1 MPRAWYILLEAHVG
15 RRLATRGWYFAAAGA
30 ILALAAQRPAE
41 PPKSAQR
48 GIALWSLRTLDV
60 GDEEA
65 LGAECGAPSG
75 GGLVLPTGA
84 PAALSCDAART
95 IITQV
100 RTNLAAPVTDVEAA
114 KFADGVVDW
123 LDPHGLWSIAP
134 DAPVAPLVHREGER
148 LLRELEAAPN
158 GGPCD
163 SAEVVGA
170 SLAAWMKTL
179 RVAFDE
185 GLREGRPEG
194 RAPQRSPAEVWRT
207 VTAAPFEDGPITRN
221 GRELA
226 RELGREIGSARAA
239 YGAPLDP
246 YVTAASQRLFPD
258 LTAEAWGRVILAAA
272 VRAYVPQLDA
282 HGAWAPLDEE
292 ISIYDLDLETNPPLR
307 LWSEMTRTALG
318 IRIDRGALAPLLDG
332 DVVLSVRGVPLAG
345 MSVEQAEQSALIE
358 GAPHGPPASV
368 MILRPHAAHPM
379 ELVVAPAPA
388 PAREGPAPSAEPPEL
403 PFDAVRYA
411 DGRVAIVT
419 VPDVPDDLG
428 DRIGAALARVR
439 EAHDIR
445 GVVLDLRANGGGST
459 DGAIAAL
466 GHFLPGAALFPMR
479 RRDGGVEVERAP
491 EVPAD
496 ESYSG
501 PLAALVDGDS
511 ASAAEMIAG
520 AIASYRRGVVIGDR
534 TYGKGC
540 AQEYLDDEA
549 HAGVLRLTT
558 LLFSLPDGAPVQ
570 KVGISPQITLS
581 LPAATEREARLARA
595 LEPWRGPDVRDSA
608 LVREVPWALHGGRVG
623 PCRDETVCRALR
635 ALGTSV
641 AAAR

>member
-1 MPRAWYILLEAHVG
+1 MG
-15 RRLATRGWYFAAAGA
+15 RRLATRAWYFAAATA
-30 ILALAAQRPAE
+30 IFAIAAQRPAE
-41 PPKSAQR
+41 PPKTAAR

-60 GDEEA
+60 ADEED
-65 LGAECGAPSG
+65 LGAECGAPSE

-84 PAALSCDAART
+84 PAALSCEAART
-95 IITQV
+95 IIAQV
-100 RTNLAAPVTDVEAA
+100 RTNLAAPVADLEAA
-114 KFADGVVDW
+114 KFADGVLDW
-123 LDPHGLWSIAP
+123 LDPHGLWSLAP
-134 DAPVAPLVHREGER
+134 DAPVAPLVRREGER
-148 LLRELEAAPN
+148 LLLELESAPWRPCAAA
-158 GGPCD
+158 D
-163 SAEVVGA
+163 VIGA
-170 SLAAWMKTL
+170 SLATWMKTL
-179 RVAFDE
+179 RASFDE

-194 RAPQRSPAEVWRT
+194 SAPHRSPAEVWRT

-226 RELGREIGSARAA
+226 RELGREVGGARAA
-239 YGAPLDP
+239 YGAALDP
-246 YVTAASQRLFPD
+246 FVTAAGQRLFPD
-258 LTAEAWGRVILAAA
+258 LTAEAWGRVVLAAA

-332 DVVLSVRGVPLAG
+332 DVVLSVRGVPLTG
-345 MSVEQAEQSALIE
+345 MSVEQAEQTALIE

-368 MILRPHAAHPM
+368 TILRPHVGEPL
-379 ELVVAPAPA
+379 ELVVTPLPV
-388 PAREGPAPSAEPPEL
+388 PAREGPAPPAEPPTL

-411 DGRVAIVT
+411 EGRVAIVT
-419 VPDVPDDLG
+419 IADVPDDLG
-428 DRIGAALARVR
+428 DRVGAALARVR
-439 EAHDIR
+439 AEHDMR
-445 GVVLDLRANGGGST
+445 AVLLDLRANGGGST
-459 DGAIAAL
+459 DGAMAAL

-491 EVPAD
+491 EVSAE

-501 PLAALVDGDS
+501 PLAVLVDGDT

-520 AIASYRRGVVIGDR
+520 AIGSYRRGVVIGDR

-549 HAGVLRLTT
+549 RAGVLRVTT

-581 LPAATEREARLARA
+581 LPATTEREARVAQA
-595 LEPWRGPDVRDSA
+595 LEPWRGPDVRDPG

>member
-1 MPRAWYILLEAHVG
+1 MG
-15 RRLATRGWYFAAAGA
+15 RRLATRAWYFAAATA
-30 ILALAAQRPAE
+30 ILAIAAQRPAE
-41 PPKSAQR
+41 PPKAATR

-60 GDEEA
+60 VDEED
-65 LGAECGAPSG
+65 LGAECGAPSE

-84 PAALSCDAART
+84 PAALSCDAARS
-95 IITQV
+95 IIAQV

-123 LDPHGLWSIAP
+123 LDPHGLWSVAP
-134 DAPVAPLVHREGER
+134 DAPVAPLVRREGER

-158 GGPCD
+158 GGPCAAAD
-163 SAEVVGA
+163 VIGA
-170 SLAAWMKTL
+170 SLATWMTTL
-179 RVAFDE
+179 RTAFDE
-185 GLREGRPEG
+185 GLRDGRPEG
-194 RAPQRSPAEVWRT
+194 RAPHRSPAEVWRT

-226 RELGREIGSARAA
+226 RELGREVGSARAA

-246 YVTAASQRLFPD
+246 FVTAAGQRLFPD
-258 LTAEAWGRVILAAA
+258 LTAEAWGRVVIAAA

-345 MSVEQAEQSALIE
+345 MSVEQAEQTALVE

-368 MILRPHAAHPM
+368 TILRPHVAQPM
-379 ELVVAPAPA
+379 ELVVTSA
-388 PAREGPAPSAEPPEL
+388 PAREGPALPAEPPAL

-419 VPDVPDDLG
+419 IADVPDDLG

-439 EAHDIR
+439 AARDIR
-445 GVVLDLRANGGGST
+445 GVLLDLRANGGGST
-459 DGAIAAL
+459 DGAMAAL

-491 EVPAD
+491 EVPA
-496 ESYSG
+496 EASYSG

-549 HAGVLRLTT
+549 RAGVLRLTT

-595 LEPWRGPDVRDSA
+595 LEPWRGPDVRDPG